1 MTKHYTL
8 SAAKR
13 ERAGKGVARALRRE
27 MKVPA
32 VIYGDGKA
40 PVGISLPV
48 KEATL
53 EYQKGHMFTTLCDM
67 SVDGAKQLVLVRDVQ
82 MHPVTDRIEHID
94 FLRVNEKTKI
104 KVMVPAHFIN
114 HEECK
119 GIATDKGVLNV
130 VRHEVEM
137 YCQAQ
142 SIPEEITVDLKGFEI
157 GDAIKISDVK
167 LPAGVTPVITN
178 RDFTIA
184 TIIEPKAYVE
194 EIPTV
199 APDAAAV
206 PASNQKSPEE
216 IAAAA
221 AAAAKEKKDKK

>member
-1 MTKHYTL
+1 MTKHYAL

-32 VIYGDGKA
+32 VIYGDGKT
-40 PVGISLPV
+40 PVSISLPA
-48 KEATL
+48 KETTL
-53 EYQKGHMFTTLCDM
+53 EYHKGHMFTTLCDM
-67 SVDGAKQLVLVRDVQ
+67 DVDGAKHLVLVRDVQ
-82 MHPVTDRIEHID
+82 THPVTDRIEHID

-104 KVMVPAHFIN
+104 KVMVPVHFIN

-130 VRHEVEM
+130 VRHEIEM
-137 YCQAQ
+137 VSQAQ
-142 SIPEEITVDLKGFEI
+142 SIPEEITVDLTGFEI
-157 GDAIKISDVK
+157 GDAIKISAVK
-167 LPAGVTPVITN
+167 LPAGVTPAITD

-194 EIPTV
+194 EIPTG
-199 APDAAAV
+199 APEAVAV

-221 AAAAKEKKDKK
+221 AAEKKQKDAKK

>member
-1 MTKHYTL
+1 MTKHYAL

-27 MKVPA
+27 NQIPA
-32 VIYGDGKA
+32 VIYGDNKA
-40 PVGISLPV
+40 PVSISLPS
-48 KEATL
+48 KETTL

-67 SVDGAKQLVLVRDVQ
+67 QVEGAKHLVLVRDVQ
-82 MHPVTDRIEHID
+82 THPVTDKIEHID

-104 KVMVPAHFIN
+104 HVSVPVHFIN

-119 GIATDKGVLNV
+119 GITMDKGTLNV
-130 VRHEVEM
+130 VRHEIEM
-137 YCQAQ
+137 VCQAQ

-157 GDAIKISDVK
+157 GDAIKISAVK
-167 LPAGVTPVITN
+167 LPEGVTPAITG

-194 EIPTV
+194 ETTAAPESVEVPATAQK
-199 APDAAAV
+199 APDAAAA
-206 PASNQKSPEE
+206 PAGD
-216 IAAAA
+216 
-221 AAAAKEKKDKK
+221 KKDAKK